1 MTSNI
6 NHELSSSQKSSN
18 SPSNKKSAPENCTV
32 YRKND
37 EDDFLFA
44 GVTKKS
50 GGKSKGA
57 KKQKARNLKHNPE
70 TYMQFSNLAIQPP
83 NSSKEVPLVIE
94 KLKSKKLF
102 FEDLAEKEKIA
113 RQMNEPS
120 PFVDYLDDDLKLIH
134 SISDNTSNPVK
145 MIGKSKKMDGKK
157 ESNGSLHPDQF
168 PCLPQPSIK
177 DESIFCF

>member
-1 MTSNI
+1 MTFIFLLADIKGVATRLYWQVETQNI
-6 NHELSSSQKSSN
+6 CISHLTKYQKGLMGSSYAKITEIGLLLVLIRWVICLSRKFILSQKF
-18 SPSNKKSAPENCTV
+18 KITF
-32 YRKND
+32 
-37 EDDFLFA
+37 FLFL
-44 GVTKKS
+44 
-50 GGKSKGA
+50 
-57 KKQKARNLKHNPE
+57 Q
-70 TYMQFSNLAIQPP
+70 
-83 NSSKEVPLVIE
+83 
-94 KLKSKKLF
+94 LF

-157 ESNGSLHPDQF
+157 ESNGSFHPDQF